1 MKLNKNNL
9 VAIIGS
15 AVVLFLIAL
24 GWGIYLNSS
33 NSKLDRNVG
42 SLEQQR
48 DSLEITVSDLEKRYQ
63 EVSEDYK
70 ALEGTIE
77 EARQQI
83 SEKEELISNLRSLNK
98 NAAKR
103 SSAEIDSL
111 SKKIQVLLDSQKE
124 LLTSVEDLEEEKN
137 SLLVKMQEAKTE
149 MDNLNDALEKEMENL
164 AYARFVG
171 TGFQTDI
178 EKRNDKVTVKAR
190 QAREIVISFDLNDVP
205 KRFQGL
211 QELFL
216 VITDEASTP
225 ISVIESTKATVEVK
239 GEPVE
244 LQAQQVIEMEIVKD
258 QKVTFT
264 YGLDDKLPAGTYHAK
279 VYAAKAMLGSVSFQL
294 R

>member
-1 MKLNKNNL
+1 MKLKQNNI

-15 AVVLFLIAL
+15 AAVLLLMAL
-24 GWGIYLNSS
+24 GWGIYLSNS

-42 SLEQQR
+42 VLEEQR
-48 DSLEITVSDLEKRYQ
+48 DSLTTTVSDLEKRYQ
-63 EVSEDYK
+63 EVSENYK

-98 NAAKR
+98 NATKK

-137 SLLVKMQEAKTE
+137 SLLVKMREAKEE
-149 MDNLNDALEKEMENL
+149 MDNLNMALDKEMDNL
-164 AYARFVG
+164 AYARFSG

-178 EKRNDKVTVKAR
+178 QKRNDKVTVKAR

-211 QELFL
+211 QDLFL
-216 VITDEASTP
+216 VVTD
-225 ISVIESTKATVEVK
+225 
-239 GEPVE
+239 
-244 LQAQQVIEMEIVKD
+244 
-258 QKVTFT
+258 
-264 YGLDDKLPAGTYHAK
+264 AK
-279 VYAAKAMLGSVSFQL
+279 CN
-294 R
+294 